1 MEEITIICTALQNL
15 RETIEEKT
23 NMHNSTLETIK
34 PIKEELDAA
43 KCTIHNLENTIKNME
58 LQICDLSQTNERLKE
73 ENVSF
78 MKVSQIVA
86 YEKENARLKRIVE
99 DLDKKLKKVH
109 EATIVNETTTKHVV
123 KNELVKNEI
132 VNEATVDT
140 VPKNKNEEIVVTKDE
155 TINDEKE
162 AEVKEE
168 IVKVEEEEGEDFYE
182 KTIKGKKYYLTDEKK
197 PKVFEIDKDGN
208 VGSFLGIYESG
219 KIKRI

>member
-109 EATIVNETTTKHVV
+109 VV

-132 VNEATVDT
+132 VKEATT
-140 VPKNKNEEIVVTKDE
+140 VPQNKKEEMVVTKDE
-155 TINDEKE
+155 TIKDEKE
-162 AEVKEE
+162 AEKEE
-168 IVKVEEEEGEDFYE
+168 EKEEEKEKEEEEEEEEGEDFYE

>member
-1 MEEITIICTALQNL
+1 
-15 RETIEEKT
+15 
-23 NMHNSTLETIK
+23 MHNSTLETIK

-123 KNELVKNEI
+123 KNELVM
-132 VNEATVDT
+132 EATT
-140 VPKNKNEEIVVTKDE
+140 VPQNKKEEMVVTKDE
-155 TINDEKE
+155 TINDENE
-162 AEVKEE
+162 AEEAEE
-168 IVKVEEEEGEDFYE
+168 EEEEEEGEDFYE
-182 KTIKGKKYYLTDEKK
+182 KTIKGKKYYLTDEKT